1 MLHPHYPIR
10 TDRLALR
17 PITSADA
24 DAMLEYKS
32 DPDVVRYV
40 PYDVLDRDGVERRI
54 GSAWGRSVFDVPGDA
69 ACLGVEEAATGRLV
83 GDVVLFWHSEKD
95 RSGEVGYIFHPDVR
109 GRGYAG
115 EAVAALLDLGFG
127 GLGLHRIVARIN
139 ELNEAS
145 VRLVER
151 LGFRREA
158 RTVESIWFKGGW
170 ATMLEYARLEQEWV
184 PRSQIPPVR

>member
-1 MLHPHYPIR
+1 MPGAASDHVGRHR
-10 TDRLALR
+10 RDAVVQVRSGRRAVRAVRR
-17 PITSADA
+17 PRPGWCRAA
-24 DAMLEYKS
+24 Y
-32 DPDVVRYV
+32 
-40 PYDVLDRDGVERRI
+40 RI
-54 GSAWGRSVFDVPGDA
+54 GLGRSVFDAPGDDVS
-69 ACLGVEEAATGRLV
+69 LGVEETATGRLV

-95 RSGEVGYIFHPDVR
+95 RSGEVGYIFHPGVR

-145 VRLVER
+145 VRVVER

-170 ATMLEYARLEQEWV
+170 ATMLEYALLEREWA